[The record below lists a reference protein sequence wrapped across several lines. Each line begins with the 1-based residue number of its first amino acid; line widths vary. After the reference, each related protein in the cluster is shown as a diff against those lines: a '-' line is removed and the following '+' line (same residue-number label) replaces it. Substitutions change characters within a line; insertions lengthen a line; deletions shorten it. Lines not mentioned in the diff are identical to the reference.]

1 MKRVVYFFAVAAM
14 LAGCATPLLQSRDEL
29 KSFAR
34 DHATVMIYESYTSSR
49 RFEEVA
55 ATLQGKWEA
64 CYGKS
69 NAIPGPE
76 NGTPTSRA
84 AFHPHFLKVNSFLF
98 EMSLQTTQSGAPMQS
113 KMPEGGSY
121 LVALDV
127 ERLLGGKTRLTWH
140 SAAKEWKEQW
150 ELSKQW
156 SDGKDAA
163 CL

>member
-14 LAGCATPLLQSRDEL
+14 LAACATPLLQSRDEL
-29 KSFAR
+29 KSFAK
-34 DHATVMIYESYTSSR
+34 DHATLMISESYTSSR
-49 RFEEVA
+49 RFEEVVA
-55 ATLQGKWEA
+55 ALQGKWEA
-64 CYGKS
+64 CYGTGQ
-69 NAIPGPE
+69 NAAGTE
-76 NGTPTSRA
+76 NTASTSRA
-84 AFHPHFLKVNSFLF
+84 VFHPNFLKVNSFLF
-98 EMSLQTTQSGAPMQS
+98 EMSLQKSQD
-113 KMPEGGSY
+113 KIPEGGNY

-150 ELSKQW
+150 ELNKQW